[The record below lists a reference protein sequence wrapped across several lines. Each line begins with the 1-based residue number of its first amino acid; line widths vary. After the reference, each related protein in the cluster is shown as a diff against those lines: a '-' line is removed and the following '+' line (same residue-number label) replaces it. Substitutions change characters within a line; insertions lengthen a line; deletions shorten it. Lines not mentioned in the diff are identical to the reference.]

1 MGLAMEMFK
10 DFTFEAAHLLPNVP
24 AGHKCARLHGHTF
37 NVTVTVDGAVD
48 AHTGWIMDFAE
59 LKSIAGGVIDE
70 LDHRYLNELPD
81 LENPTSENIAR
92 WIWTRLTPCITG
104 LSAITVRETCTAGV
118 VYRGD

>member
-1 MGLAMEMFK
+1 MEMFK
-10 DFTFEAAHLLPNVP
+10 DFTFDAAHLLPNVP

-37 NVTVTVDGAVD
+37 NATVSVDGPVD
-48 AHTGWIMDFAE
+48 DRAGWIMDFGE
-59 LKSIAGGVIDE
+59 LKEIAGGVIDQ
-70 LDHRYLNELPD
+70 LDHRYLNELPG

-92 WIWTRLTPCITG
+92 WLWTRLAPCVAG

>member
-1 MGLAMEMFK
+1 MEMFK
-10 DFTFEAAHLLPNVP
+10 DFTFDAAHLLPNVP

-37 NVTVTVDGAVD
+37 SVTVAVDGPVD
-48 AHTGWIMDFAE
+48 DRSGWIMDFGE
-59 LKSIAGGVIDE
+59 LKAIAGGVIDE

-81 LENPTSENIAR
+81 LDNPTSENIAR
-92 WIWTRLTPCITG
+92 WIWTRLAPCVKG